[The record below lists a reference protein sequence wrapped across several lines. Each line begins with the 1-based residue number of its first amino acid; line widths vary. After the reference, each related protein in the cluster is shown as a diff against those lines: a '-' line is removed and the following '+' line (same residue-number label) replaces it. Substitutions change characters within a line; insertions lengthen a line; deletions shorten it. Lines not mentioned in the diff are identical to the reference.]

1 MFNCS
6 QFQINFLDFQASL
19 TTSCWRQQ
27 GWLILLPLLPCSGL
41 TKSWALRC
49 GKHLFLVTLPPKVY
63 LDGVVTVVDSK
74 NCLTQMKGGGDP
86 NASGGLSD
94 WLRQVKITAKTFDR
108 GWIGR
113 S

>member
-1 MFNCS
+1 MLDLKQRLLH
-6 QFQINFLDFQASL
+6 QFGINHPSL
-19 TTSCWRQQ
+19 
-27 GWLILLPLLPCSGL
+27 
-41 TKSWALRC
+41 
-49 GKHLFLVTLPPKVY
+49 VPKVY